1 MSSIELDACDTDA
14 ASQVAVAVFRS
25 VKGGGIAT
33 ALTGFGGTG
42 VAATPGC
49 AVFGLNLPIPETIN
63 NLDNTYVID
72 VVSGGGGAATRFKAV
87 RVNYRLQVS
96 PAPAVAS
103 FPNDVPVGHPL
114 FRFVE
119 AMAASGL
126 TGGCGAGA
134 FCPDAPL
141 TRGQMSVFLSV
152 ALGLHFPN

>member
-1 MSSIELDACDTDA
+1 M
-14 ASQVAVAVFRS
+14 
-25 VKGGGIAT
+25 
-33 ALTGFGGTG
+33 
-42 VAATPGC
+42 ATPGC
-49 AVFGLNLPIPETIN
+49 SVFGLNLPIPETIN

-72 VVSGGGGAATRFKAV
+72 VVSGGEGAATRFKGV